1 MAFYFNIN
9 ISKLFLYPSIR
20 ARESTHLPVKGFDL
34 LFVLEFLFVI
44 LILSLSVFTFY
55 CFRIVNYIRFYLL
68 SETGKK
74 WKNF

>member
-34 LFVLEFLFVI
+34 LFVLEFFI
-44 LILSLSVFTFY
+44 CYPNPFTFS
-55 CFRIVNYIRFYLL
+55 IYLL
-68 SETGKK
+68 L
-74 WKNF
+74 F